1 MTSKQKLE
9 QIRKIVKEA
18 SEKSDNYFGATAYSY
33 HIVPVVKYS
42 LLLAEKLK
50 ANKEIIE
57 LSALLHDY
65 SCLVNKDFYDEH
77 HIHSSRL
84 AEEIL
89 KKFGYPKEIIDK
101 VKYCIF
107 THRASKEIKRESLEA
122 KIVASADAMSHFS
135 DVNSLFYLAFII
147 HKLDIEKGTKF
158 VLNKLENSWKKVMPE
173 GREIIKEK
181 HDAIKSLFE

>member
-1 MTSKQKLE
+1 MTSEQKLE

-42 LLLAEKLK
+42 LLLAERLK
-50 ANKEIIE
+50 ADKEIIE

-65 SCLVNKDFYDEH
+65 SSLVSKDFYEEH

-89 KKFGYPKEIIDK
+89 KKFNYPKETIEK

-122 KIVASADAMSHFS
+122 KIVASANAMSHFS

-158 VLNKLENSWKKVMPE
+158 VLTKLENSWKKVMPE
-173 GREIIKEK
+173 GRAIIKEK
-181 HDAIKSLFE
+181 YDAIKSLFE